1 MAAGR
6 ESFAR
11 RGLRGTSVEELARA
25 AAISKGAFYRFFD
38 SKEVLLLALLAEYEE
53 QVHARLEAA
62 VRADPTR
69 GVALLVEECVHA
81 ADRDPLLPVLMS
93 EEGMR
98 VLASLPPAE
107 RQELMDRD
115 VRLVRRVMD
124 ILQEVGA
131 APPVPERVL
140 LGLLRSLFFAGMHRA
155 EIGADLLA
163 ETAEWLTDVLG
174 GQRP

>member
-38 SKEVLLLALLAEYEE
+38 GKEALLLALLSEHEQ

-62 VRADPTR
+62 VRADPAR
-69 GVALLVEECVHA
+69 GVALLVEESVHA
-81 ADRDPLLPVLMS
+81 AERDPLFAVLMS

-98 VLASLPPAE
+98 VLASLSPAE
-107 RQELMDRD
+107 QQELMERD
-115 VRLVRRVMD
+115 VRLVRRVTGA
-124 ILQEVGA
+124 LRRAGA
-131 APPVPERVL
+131 APDVPERVL
-140 LGLLRSLFFAGMHRA
+140 LGLLRSLVFAGMHRA
-155 EIGADLLA
+155 EIGEDLLS
-163 ETAEWLTDVLG
+163 ETTAWLTDVL
-174 GQRP
+174 REEKP